1 MTDILTAEQHLE
13 KDMEKQ
19 TNHKYRGLRALAQIL
34 ANLTAILT
42 ANYIVFYILDH
53 FNPGLHYVIY
63 STFFLTQYLH
73 WIIAGLTLI
82 TGILYL
88 ILFRIGA
95 FRGYHFCKKRLIG
108 ILIADVLLAGAF
120 AMTVNTYTFDWLH
133 IREIKQDQITAV
145 ATMPPKPTEAPNPTE
160 TPVPAAETTAPETDA
175 QQTPE
180 PTEAPTPEPTV
191 IPGLLG
197 NRFKEKFSD
206 GETIVEEPNT
216 VETLPDGTV
225 KTLIYVVRGQK
236 SAIELCHY
244 RKGDQEYQIADVYVR
259 EIEKLTTVSVTN
271 QSYAKM
277 LYEFARDI
285 NARIAVNSD
294 YFTTN
299 AINEGLIIR
308 NGNLLQSKPC
318 SHSDLCVVYQDGT
331 VRCFDCKKD
340 TIDNDAIIASYP
352 YHAFYF
358 GPSLLD
364 ENGNPKEKFNSSV
377 SRENPRTAFGY
388 YEPGHYAFISVLGNR
403 NRKDINGKTLPESKS
418 PGMTFIELSRLCESF
433 GMKAAYNL
441 DGGQSSGMYWNEQL
455 FGHNNRITGDVLAII
470 D

>member
-1 MTDILTAEQHLE
+1 
-13 KDMEKQ
+13 MEKQ
-19 TNHKYRGLRALAQIL
+19 TTQKYRGLRIIASVL
-34 ANLTAILT
+34 ANLTAILA
-42 ANYIVFYILDH
+42 ANCIVYYILDH
-53 FNPGLHYVIY
+53 FNPGLHFVIY
-63 STFFLTQYLH
+63 STFFLTEHLH
-73 WIIAGLTLI
+73 LIVAALTLL

-88 ILFRIGA
+88 VLFRLGA
-95 FRGYHFCKKRLIG
+95 FKERRSSKKRLAA

-145 ATMPPKPTEAPNPTE
+145 ATMPPKPTETPQPTAAPTSVPETTAQGSEPTE
-160 TPVPAAETTAPETDA
+160 TPE
-175 QQTPE
+175 
-180 PTEAPTPEPTV
+180 PTPEPTPTP

-197 NRFKEKFSD
+197 DKYKEKFSD
-206 GETIVEEPNT
+206 GETVVEEPNIS
-216 VETLPDGTV
+216 ETLEDGTV
-225 KTLIYVVRGQK
+225 RTLIYVVRGQK
-236 SAIELCHY
+236 SAVELCHY
-244 RKGDQEYQIADVYVR
+244 QNGKLEYQVADVYVR
-259 EIEKLTTVSVTN
+259 EIEKLTTESVTN

-277 LYEFARDI
+277 LYEFARDL
-285 NARIAVNSD
+285 NARIAINSD

-308 NGNLLQSKPC
+308 NGQLLQSKPC
-318 SHSDLCVVYQDGT
+318 KHSDLCVVYQDGT

-340 TIDNDAIIASYP
+340 RIDNDEIIASYP

-364 ENGNPKEKFNSSV
+364 ENGQTKTEFNSTV
-377 SRENPRTAFGY
+377 GPRNPRTAFGY
-388 YEPGHYAFISVLGNR
+388 YEPGHYAFISVLGDR
-403 NRKDINGKTLPESKS
+403 SRKGIDKVSLPDSVS
-418 PGMTFIELSRLCESF
+418 PGMTFVTLSELCASL

-441 DGGQSSGMYWNEQL
+441 DGGASSGMYWNEQL